1 MIAEFGGW
9 GLVFWSWL
17 AGRFCGGCLCMMVVV
32 VFCGFAWFG
41 VFAVGHR
48 CCCLLF

>member
-1 MIAEFGGW
+1 MVAEFGGW
-9 GLVFWSWL
+9 GSSLLVV
-17 AGRFCGGCLCMMVVV
+17 AGWRFCGGCLCMMVVV